1 MFPLFVF
8 FLVASTFFE
17 RVKICV
23 FYLDN
28 FMTKNMKPLLFEF
41 RDLYRPCHDTSS

>member
-8 FLVASTFFE
+8 FLVASTFFDA

-28 FMTKNMKPLLFEF
+28 FMAKNMKPLN
-41 RDLYRPCHDTSS
+41 